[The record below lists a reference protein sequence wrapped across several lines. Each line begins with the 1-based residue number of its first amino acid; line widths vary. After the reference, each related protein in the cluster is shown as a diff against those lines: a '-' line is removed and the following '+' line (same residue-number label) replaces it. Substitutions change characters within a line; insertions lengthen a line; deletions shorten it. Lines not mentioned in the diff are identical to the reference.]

1 MLEAEPPE
9 VPAGSTGKRG
19 PLRIVIVDDHPVI
32 LHGLKGMLAELDG
45 LEVVGAAESG
55 REALAQ
61 VETLRP
67 DVVLMDVRLPDM
79 NGLEVTRRIKESWPE
94 VQVVLITVLDSEL
107 YLVEALRWGASG
119 YLSKDSS
126 RELIA
131 DALCSAARGGT
142 LISTSLVQKAFGALA
157 RATAT
162 LGPAPSEED
171 SLPPLVELTPRELDV
186 LRLVSLGR
194 SNRSIGQDLS
204 LAEVTVKK
212 HLQSIMSK
220 MGVSDRT
227 QVALRGVRL
236 GLVD

>member
-1 MLEAEPPE
+1 MLEAESPE
-9 VPAGSTGKRG
+9 VPTGSTGKREA
-19 PLRIVIVDDHPVI
+19 LRIVIVDDHPVI
-32 LHGLKGMLAELDG
+32 LHGLKGMLSELDG

-61 VETLRP
+61 VERLRP

-94 VQVVLITVLDSEL
+94 VQVVLITVLDSDL

-126 RELIA
+126 HELIA
-131 DALCSAARGGT
+131 DALRSAARGGT

-162 LGPAPSEED
+162 LGPAPPEED

-194 SNRSIGQDLS
+194 SNRGIGQELS

-220 MGVSDRT
+220 MGVSHRT

>member
-1 MLEAEPPE
+1 MDELAEG
-9 VPAGSTGKRG
+9 PAGSTGKREA
-19 PLRIVIVDDHPVI
+19 LRIVIVDDHPVI
-32 LHGLKGMLAELDG
+32 LHGLKGMLSELDG

-61 VETLRP
+61 VESLRP

-131 DALCSAARGGT
+131 DALRSAARGGT

-157 RATAT
+157 RATTT
-162 LGPAPSEED
+162 LGPAPPEED

-194 SNRSIGQDLS
+194 SNRSIAQELS

-236 GLVD
+236 GLVE